1 MAIKD
6 GTAAHPLIRF
16 GVYEL
21 DLRACELRKK
31 GVKVKLQD
39 QPCQILAVLLEHPGE
54 IVSREELRNRLWQ
67 RDTFVDFDHSL
78 NTAIMRLR
86 EVLGDS
92 SENPIFIETLS
103 RRGYRFIAPVEEL
116 TGQSGPIERAL
127 IAPNAT
133 TSAVGDEG
141 VAVELARMAKPGSQ
155 ASRAPHYLYLKIS
168 TRALEGIGLIAA
180 VGLIS
185 LLIFHY
191 VKKPSVS
198 SANSEQIKSLVVLPL
213 EDLSGEK
220 DQDYFADGMTDELI
234 ASLAKIRQLRVTSR
248 TSAMAY
254 KGTRKPLSEIA
265 RELHVDAV
273 VEGTVLRAGNRVR
286 ITAELVQVS
295 TDRHL
300 WAETYESELGNILT
314 LQSHVASAIVNE
326 IRINLTPEE
335 QKRLA
340 TPRVVNAQAY
350 EDYLKG
356 RYYWNK
362 RSEEGLIKAVDY
374 YQLAAQKDSQ
384 YALAYAGLADCY
396 DLLGTT
402 IIGAMPAT
410 EAAPKARAAALK
422 ALAIDPSLVDA
433 EITLASIRL
442 NYDWDWQAA
451 ENGFKHALELNP
463 DQATAHQRYSLYLSA
478 MGRSAESLAEIK
490 RAHDLDPLSLSINFS
505 LGWRLYLARKYDE
518 AIQQSRST
526 IDLDPNFVLAHLVL
540 GQAYEQKGQ
549 FEQAITELKK
559 ATSLSPNSPLM
570 LGALGHA
577 YAAAGNRVEAEK
589 VRDDLMRRSSEQYV
603 SPFYVALIFT
613 GLREN
618 DKALDWLDKAYQDRS
633 NPLIFLKVD
642 PELDPLR
649 VNPRFQDLQRRIGLP
664 L

>member
-1 MAIKD
+1 MSINDA
-6 GTAAHPLIRF
+6 TAAHPLIRF
-16 GVYEL
+16 GVFEL
-21 DLRACELRKK
+21 DLRASELRKK

-39 QPCQILAVLLEHPGE
+39 QPCQILAMLLEHPGE
-54 IVSREELRNRLWQ
+54 IVSREDLRNRLWQ

-103 RRGYRFIAPVEEL
+103 RRGYRFIAPVEEIAASNASGERL
-116 TGQSGPIERAL
+116 PGPQS
-127 IAPNAT
+127 APHFGVSETA
-133 TSAVGDEG
+133 AVAPQDEQ
-141 VAVELARMAKPGSQ
+141 PGN
-155 ASRAPHYLYLKIS
+155 RAPHYVQIS
-168 TRALEGIGLIAA
+168 TRAIAA
-180 VGLIS
+180 AALLTATIALVS
-185 LLIFHY
+185 LLIFRY
-191 VKKPSVS
+191 IRKPSVS

-220 DQDYFADGMTDELI
+220 NQDYFADGMTDELI
-234 ASLAKIRQLRVTSR
+234 ASLAKIRQLRVISR

-254 KGTRKPLSEIA
+254 KGTHKPLSEIA
-265 RELHVDAV
+265 RDLHVDAV

-300 WAETYESELGNILT
+300 WAETYESELGNVLT
-314 LQSHVASAIVNE
+314 LQSQVASAIVNE

-362 RSEEGLIKAVDY
+362 RSEEGLTKAVEY
-374 YQLAAQKDSQ
+374 YQRAADKDPQ

-396 DLLGTT
+396 DLLGST
-402 IIGAMPAT
+402 IIGAIPST
-410 EAAPKARAAALK
+410 EAAPKAKAAALK

-433 EITLASIRL
+433 EITLASIKL
-442 NYDWDWQAA
+442 NYDWDWQGA
-451 ENGFKHALELNP
+451 ESGFKHTIELNP
-463 DQATAHQRYSLYLSA
+463 DQATAHQRYSLYLTA
-478 MGRSAESLAEIK
+478 MGRSQESLTEIK

-505 LGWRLYLARKYDE
+505 LAWRLYLARQYDQ

-540 GQAYEQKGQ
+540 GQTYEQKGQ
-549 FEQAITELKK
+549 FDMAIAELKK
-559 ATSLSPNSPLM
+559 AASISPNSPLM

-577 YAAAGNRVEAEK
+577 YAVASDTADAEK
-589 VRDDLMRRSSEQYV
+589 LRDDLIRRSNQQYV
-603 SPFYVALIFT
+603 SPFYVALILT
-613 GLREN
+613 GLKEN
-618 DKALDWLDKAYQDRS
+618 EKALDWLDKAYQDRS

-649 VNPRFQDLQRRIGLP
+649 SSPRFQDLQRRIGLP

>member
-1 MAIKD
+1 MSINDA
-6 GTAAHPLIRF
+6 TAAHPLIRF
-16 GVYEL
+16 GVFEL
-21 DLRACELRKK
+21 DLRASELRKK

-39 QPCQILAVLLEHPGE
+39 QPCQILAMLLEHPGE
-54 IVSREELRNRLWQ
+54 IVSREDLRNRLWQ

-103 RRGYRFIAPVEEL
+103 RRGYRFIAPVEEIAASN
-116 TGQSGPIERAL
+116 GSGERL
-127 IAPNAT
+127 PGPHSAPHFVVSETA
-133 TSAVGDEG
+133 AVAPQDEQP
-141 VAVELARMAKPGSQ
+141 AN
-155 ASRAPHYLYLKIS
+155 RAPHYVQIS
-168 TRALEGIGLIAA
+168 TRAIAGA
-180 VGLIS
+180 ALLTATIALVS
-185 LLIFHY
+185 LLIIRY
-191 VKKPSVS
+191 IRKPSVS

-220 DQDYFADGMTDELI
+220 NQDYFADGMTDELI
-234 ASLAKIRQLRVTSR
+234 ASLAKIRQLRVISR

-254 KGTRKPLSEIA
+254 KGTHKPLSEIA
-265 RELHVDAV
+265 RDLHVDAV

-300 WAETYESELGNILT
+300 WAETYESELGNVLT
-314 LQSHVASAIVNE
+314 LQSQVASAIVNE

-362 RSEEGLIKAVDY
+362 RSEEGLTKAVEY
-374 YQLAAQKDSQ
+374 YQRAAEKDPQ

-396 DLLGTT
+396 DLLGST
-402 IIGAMPAT
+402 IIGAIPST
-410 EAAPKARAAALK
+410 DAAPKAKAAALK

-433 EITLASIRL
+433 EITLASIKL
-442 NYDWDWQAA
+442 NYDWDWQGA
-451 ENGFKHALELNP
+451 ESGFKHTIELNP
-463 DQATAHQRYSLYLSA
+463 DQATAHQRYSLYLTA
-478 MGRSAESLAEIK
+478 MGRSQESLTEIK

-505 LGWRLYLARKYDE
+505 LAWRLYLARQYDQ

-540 GQAYEQKGQ
+540 GQTYEQKGQ
-549 FEQAITELKK
+549 FDMAIAELKK
-559 ATSLSPNSPLM
+559 AASISPNSPLM

-577 YAAAGNRVEAEK
+577 YAVASDTADAEK
-589 VRDDLMRRSSEQYV
+589 LRDDLIRRSNQQYV
-603 SPFYVALIFT
+603 SPFYVALILT
-613 GLREN
+613 GLKEN
-618 DKALDWLDKAYQDRS
+618 EKALDWLDKAYQDRS

-649 VNPRFQDLQRRIGLP
+649 SSPRFQDLQRRIGLP

>member
-1 MAIKD
+1 MSINDA
-6 GTAAHPLIRF
+6 TAAHPHIRF
-16 GVYEL
+16 GIFEL
-21 DLRACELRKK
+21 DLRASELRKK
-31 GVKVKLQD
+31 GARVKLQE
-39 QPCQILAVLLEHPGE
+39 QPCQILAMLLERPGE

-92 SENPIFIETLS
+92 PENPIFIETLS
-103 RRGYRFIAPVEEL
+103 RRGYRFIAPVEEVAPL
-116 TGQSGPIERAL
+116 NGPTQKLQRLHSDSHFVAHDAGPAPTGIPQDERA
-127 IAPNAT
+127 A
-133 TSAVGDEG
+133 G
-141 VAVELARMAKPGSQ
+141 
-155 ASRAPHYLYLKIS
+155 RAPHYLQIS
-168 TRALEGIGLIAA
+168 TRAITATALLIAA
-180 VGLIS
+180 FALVS
-185 LLIFHY
+185 VLIFRY
-191 VKKPSVS
+191 ARKPSVS
-198 SANSEQIKSLVVLPL
+198 SANSEPIKSLVVLPL
-213 EDLSGEK
+213 EDLSAEK
-220 DQDYFADGMTDELI
+220 NQDYFADGMTDELI
-234 ASLAKIRQLRVTSR
+234 ASLAKIRQLRVISR

-265 RELHVDAV
+265 RDLHVDAV

-314 LQSHVASAIVNE
+314 LQSQVASAIVNE

-340 TPRVVNAQAY
+340 TPRMVNAQAY

-362 RSEEGLIKAVDY
+362 RSEEGLTKAVEY
-374 YQLAAQKDSQ
+374 YQRAADKDPQ

-396 DLLGTT
+396 DLLGST
-402 IIGAMPAT
+402 IIGAMPSAD
-410 EAAPKARAAALK
+410 AAPNAKAAALK

-433 EITLASIRL
+433 EITLASIKL
-442 NYDWDWQAA
+442 NYDWDWQGA
-451 ENGFKHALELNP
+451 ENGFKHTIELNP
-463 DQATAHQRYSLYLSA
+463 EQATAHQRYSLYLTA
-478 MGRSAESLAEIK
+478 MGRSQESLAEIK
-490 RAHDLDPLSLSINFS
+490 RAHELDPLSLSINFS
-505 LGWRLYLARKYDE
+505 LAWRLYLARQYDQ

-540 GQAYEQKGQ
+540 GQTYQQKGE
-549 FEQAITELKK
+549 FELAISELKK
-559 ATSLSPNSPLM
+559 AASISPDSPLM

-577 YAAAGNRVEAEK
+577 YAVAGNAADAEK
-589 VRDDLMRRSSEQYV
+589 LREDLIRRSSQQYV

-613 GLREN
+613 GLKEN
-618 DKALDWLDKAYQDRS
+618 EKALDWLDKAYQDRS

-649 VNPRFQDLQRRIGLP
+649 SSPRFQDLQRRIGLP
-664 L
+664 R

>member
-1 MAIKD
+1 MSINDTA
-6 GTAAHPLIRF
+6 AAHPLIRF
-16 GVYEL
+16 GVFEL
-21 DLRACELRKK
+21 DLRASELRKK

-39 QPCQILAVLLEHPGE
+39 QPCQILAMLLEHPGE
-54 IVSREELRNRLWQ
+54 IVSREDLRNRLWQ

-103 RRGYRFIAPVEEL
+103 RRGYRFIAPVEEIAAAN
-116 TGQSGPIERAL
+116 GSIERL
-127 IAPNAT
+127 PGPHSAPHFAVSETAT
-133 TSAVGDEG
+133 VAPQDEQSAN
-141 VAVELARMAKPGSQ
+141 
-155 ASRAPHYLYLKIS
+155 RAPHYVQIS
-168 TRALEGIGLIAA
+168 TRALAGAALLTATIAL
-180 VGLIS
+180 VS
-185 LLIFHY
+185 LLILRY
-191 VKKPSVS
+191 IRKPSVS

-220 DQDYFADGMTDELI
+220 NQDYFADGMTDELI

-254 KGTRKPLSEIA
+254 KGTHKPLSEIA
-265 RELHVDAV
+265 RDLHVDAV

-300 WAETYESELGNILT
+300 WAETYESELGNVLT
-314 LQSHVASAIVNE
+314 LQSQVASAIVNE

-362 RSEEGLIKAVDY
+362 RSEEGLTKAVEY
-374 YQLAAQKDSQ
+374 YQRAADKDPQ

-396 DLLGTT
+396 DLLGST
-402 IIGAMPAT
+402 IIGAIPST
-410 EAAPKARAAALK
+410 DAAPKAKAAALK

-433 EITLASIRL
+433 EITLASIKL
-442 NYDWDWQAA
+442 NYDWDWQGA
-451 ENGFKHALELNP
+451 ESSFKHTIELHP
-463 DQATAHQRYSLYLSA
+463 DQATAHQRYSLYLTA
-478 MGRSAESLAEIK
+478 MGRSQESLAEIK

-505 LGWRLYLARKYDE
+505 LAWRLYLARQYDQ

-540 GQAYEQKGQ
+540 GQTYEQKGQ
-549 FEQAITELKK
+549 FEMAIADAGRSGPRLCGSQRYGRRGKIARRINPALESAIRFTLLRRSHLHGLERKRKSSRLAGQSVSRPFQPADFLEGRSRTGPASFEPKIPGS
-559 ATSLSPNSPLM
+559 AAPHRPTSLTKL
-570 LGALGHA
+570 
-577 YAAAGNRVEAEK
+577 
-589 VRDDLMRRSSEQYV
+589 
-603 SPFYVALIFT
+603 
-613 GLREN
+613 
-618 DKALDWLDKAYQDRS
+618 
-633 NPLIFLKVD
+633 
-642 PELDPLR
+642 
-649 VNPRFQDLQRRIGLP
+649 
-664 L
+664 